1 MCWAAG
7 AGSCGHSLT
16 DTQPRTAA
24 PFPGTHVTP
33 KLSVTHSE
41 QTPALPRT
49 CSKLWLPDACLL
61 QTALHV
67 QLLVFGA
74 GGGTATRGS
83 GAAQLLGTSA
93 ALPRAPSQRGRG
105 RRSREDPRWEPRELP
120 PPPWS
125 LLSASPPEG
134 VLRIK
139 GRPPLFE
146 VARSERRALCQ
157 RAMPRARGIPTSS
170 PPRPPPTHTSSS
182 RPASQGQLNKG
193 AWARGSLTT
202 QSPLGRARL
211 GPAAA
216 FGSSP
221 FCASLSLLI
230 KEGFSPARL

>member
-83 GAAQLLGTSA
+83 GAAQLLGTAA
-93 ALPRAPSQRGRG
+93 ALPRAPSQRGKG
-105 RRSREDPRWEPRELP
+105 ETEPRRP
-120 PPPWS
+120 PLGAERAASPSRRS

-157 RAMPRARGIPTSS
+157 RALPRARGIPTSS
-170 PPRPPPTHTSSS
+170 PPRPPPRTLHH
-182 RPASQGQLNKG
+182 PGPQ
-193 AWARGSLTT
+193 ARDS
-202 QSPLGRARL
+202 
-211 GPAAA
+211 
-216 FGSSP
+216 
-221 FCASLSLLI
+221 
-230 KEGFSPARL
+230 

>member
-74 GGGTATRGS
+74 GGGGDTATRGS

-105 RRSREDPRWEPRELP
+105 ETEPRRP
-120 PPPWS
+120 PLGAERAASPSRRS

-146 VARSERRALCQ
+146 VARWNAGPSVSVRCLGHGVF
-157 RAMPRARGIPTSS
+157 PPPPHPAR
-170 PPRPPPTHTSSS
+170 PPRTLHHPGP
-182 RPASQGQLNKG
+182 Q
-193 AWARGSLTT
+193 ARDS
-202 QSPLGRARL
+202 
-211 GPAAA
+211 
-216 FGSSP
+216 
-221 FCASLSLLI
+221 
-230 KEGFSPARL
+230 